1 MKSFQAM
8 STIMILAERIYLE
21 VGMRYS
27 SRVWAVKA
35 LLVFLAVLMCATPAL
50 TNGLKNK
57 KPVAQS
63 ADQRFQDFGD
73 GTILDAKTG
82 LMWMKEDT
90 WQREGKWVNW
100 YTANEYAQ
108 RMNNKR
114 FAGYSDW
121 RLPTPEEAKTL
132 YERRKRN
139 TDKDGDKIYMDR
151 MFPAGAGWSTW
162 TNKEK
167 SNKAVVVSLKDEG
180 GAIYQDK
187 ISGADAFLRLIRG
200 PVS

>member
-1 MKSFQAM
+1 MQHRSRFQ
-8 STIMILAERIYLE
+8 TIKAISIFLMVVICAAP
-21 VGMRYS
+21 
-27 SRVWAVKA
+27 VWAD
-35 LLVFLAVLMCATPAL
+35 
-50 TNGLKNK
+50 GLKDK
-57 KPVAQS
+57 KPIAQS
-63 ADQRFQDFGD
+63 VDKRFKDFGD
-73 GTILDAKTG
+73 GTILDGKTG

-100 YTANEYAQ
+100 YTANEYVQ
-108 RMNNKR
+108 RMNNKN

-121 RLPTPEEAKTL
+121 RLPTPEEAQTL

-139 TDKDGDKIYMDR
+139 VDKDGDKIYIDR
-151 MFPAGAGWSTW
+151 MFPPGAGWSTW

-167 SNKAVVVSLKDEG
+167 SGKAVVVSLKDEG

-187 ISGADAFLRLIRG
+187 ISGTDAFLRLTRG

>member
-1 MKSFQAM
+1 MRHPSRFQ
-8 STIMILAERIYLE
+8 T
-21 VGMRYS
+21 
-27 SRVWAVKA
+27 VKA
-35 LLVFLAVLMCATPAL
+35 LSIFLMVMICAVPVLAA
-50 TNGLKNK
+50 GLKDK

-63 ADQRFQDFGD
+63 ADQRFKDFGD
-73 GTILDAKTG
+73 GTILDAKTN

-100 YTANEYAQ
+100 YTAQEYAQ
-108 RMNNKR
+108 RMNNKN

-121 RLPTPEEAKTL
+121 RLPTPEEAQTL

-139 TDKDGDKIYMDR
+139 LDKDGDKIYIDR

-167 SNKAVVVSLKDEG
+167 SGKAVVVSLKDEG
-180 GAIYQDK
+180 GASYQDK

>member
-1 MKSFQAM
+1 MQHPKRVLTLKIL
-8 STIMILAERIYLE
+8 STF
-21 VGMRYS
+21 
-27 SRVWAVKA
+27 
-35 LLVFLAVLMCATPAL
+35 LVVLICATPLFA
-50 TNGLKNK
+50 NGLKNK

-63 ADQRFQDFGD
+63 ADKRFKDYGD
-73 GTILDAKTG
+73 GTILDVKTG

-100 YTANEYAQ
+100 YNAQEYSQ
-108 RMNNKR
+108 RMNNKN

-121 RLPTPEEAKTL
+121 RLPTPEEAQTL

-139 TDKDGDKIYMDR
+139 VDKDGDKIYIDR

-167 SNKAVVVSLKDEG
+167 SGKAVVVSLKDEG
-180 GAIYQDK
+180 GASYQDK

>member
-1 MKSFQAM
+1 MQHPSRIATFNTVSIFLVVLFCMAPV
-8 STIMILAERIYLE
+8 LAD
-21 VGMRYS
+21 S
-27 SRVWAVKA
+27 
-35 LLVFLAVLMCATPAL
+35 
-50 TNGLKNK
+50 LKTK

-63 ADQRFQDFGD
+63 VDKRFKDFGD
-73 GTILDAKTG
+73 GTILDTKNR
-82 LMWMKEDT
+82 LMWMKQDY

-108 RMNNKR
+108 RMNNKN

-121 RLPTPEEAKTL
+121 RLPTPEEAATL

-139 TDKDGDKIYMDR
+139 LDKDGDKIYLDR

-162 TNKEK
+162 TEKEK
-167 SNKAVVVSLKDEG
+167 KGKAVVVSLKDEG
-180 GAIYQDK
+180 GSFYQDK
-187 ISGADAFLRLIRG
+187 ISGTDAFLRLIRG